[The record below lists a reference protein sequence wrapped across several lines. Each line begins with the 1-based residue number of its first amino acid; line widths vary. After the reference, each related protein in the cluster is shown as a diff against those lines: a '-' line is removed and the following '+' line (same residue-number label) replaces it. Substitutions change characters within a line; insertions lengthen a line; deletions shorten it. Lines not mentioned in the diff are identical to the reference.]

1 MRYAG
6 DRATAEDLLHDAFL
20 KIYGAFDRFTYRGT
34 GSLRA
39 WIERIT
45 VNVALE
51 WIRSRSKLGSV
62 TLDEGKAAAEVAE
75 PDVSEMARVPREVLM
90 RFIGELPEGYRAV
103 FNLYCIEEYSHA
115 TSPGCWE
122 STKKAPL
129 RSCFAPG
136 HAGPQDQGLFGDA
149 LKSRG
154 CSSGIS
160 EKVDHPA
167 LPDSHRTMKQ
177 DKDWIKAMRNAL
189 RDAEL
194 PPPAGGWERL
204 QRELGGAAPGPEV
217 SGTKPRGSVWRI
229 YRPRIA
235 AAAAAVLILAVAG
248 EFLLRP
254 DKALEN
260 DGTVIASVAEDGAT
274 AVAIPQPAEPETV
287 RDALAKAVGLPREQV
302 AGEVSSAGRRSLL
315 AAAAGQPAQTAALK
329 NLRTDGEPAV
339 RAGEVV
345 AAEVSGEAAKASSS
359 EVAKASSGE
368 VAKAASGDT
377 AETSGERASKQASGR
392 PATRSAAGAAGRA
405 GFSDEPFV
413 AYTKPHKKASFSL
426 FAGGGV
432 AGGNSEGLAP
442 RMLNTSIK
450 NDASSVIG
458 NGNSLAP
465 LRSSGYGESSFRHHQ
480 PLSFG
485 IAVRKEFAH
494 GLSLESGVNYTLLR
508 SDVRMQYTSDDV
520 AQKLHFIGVPLRF
533 NWQFLERGRFSLYMG
548 AGGMVEKCVSARLGS
563 ETVDEPGVQW
573 SALAAVGA
581 QYRVGGMVGLYFE
594 PEGSYYFTETGLRT
608 SRTDSP
614 LTLTLRLGVRLSF

>member
-1 MRYAG
+1 M
-6 DRATAEDLLHDAFL
+6 
-20 KIYGAFDRFTYRGT
+20 
-34 GSLRA
+34 
-39 WIERIT
+39 
-45 VNVALE
+45 
-51 WIRSRSKLGSV
+51 
-62 TLDEGKAAAEVAE
+62 
-75 PDVSEMARVPREVLM
+75 
-90 RFIGELPEGYRAV
+90 
-103 FNLYCIEEYSHA
+103 
-115 TSPGCWE
+115 
-122 STKKAPL
+122 
-129 RSCFAPG
+129 
-136 HAGPQDQGLFGDA
+136 
-149 LKSRG
+149 
-154 CSSGIS
+154 
-160 EKVDHPA
+160 
-167 LPDSHRTMKQ
+167 
-177 DKDWIKAMRNAL
+177 
-189 RDAEL
+189 
-194 PPPAGGWERL
+194 
-204 QRELGGAAPGPEV
+204 
-217 SGTKPRGSVWRI
+217 
-229 YRPRIA
+229 
-235 AAAAAVLILAVAG
+235 LILAVAG

-287 RDALAKAVGLPREQV
+287 RDALARAVGLPREQV
-302 AGEVSSAGRRSLL
+302 AGEASSAGRRSLL

-329 NLRTDGEPAV
+329 DLRTDGEPAV
-339 RAGEVV
+339 RPGEV
-345 AAEVSGEAAKASSS
+345 AAEVSGEAAKASS
-359 EVAKASSGE
+359 GE
-368 VAKAASGDT
+368 TAKAASGDT
-377 AETSGERASKQASGR
+377 AKAEASGERASKQASGR

>member
-1 MRYAG
+1 
-6 DRATAEDLLHDAFL
+6 
-20 KIYGAFDRFTYRGT
+20 
-34 GSLRA
+34 
-39 WIERIT
+39 
-45 VNVALE
+45 
-51 WIRSRSKLGSV
+51 
-62 TLDEGKAAAEVAE
+62 
-75 PDVSEMARVPREVLM
+75 
-90 RFIGELPEGYRAV
+90 
-103 FNLYCIEEYSHA
+103 
-115 TSPGCWE
+115 
-122 STKKAPL
+122 
-129 RSCFAPG
+129 
-136 HAGPQDQGLFGDA
+136 
-149 LKSRG
+149 
-154 CSSGIS
+154 
-160 EKVDHPA
+160 
-167 LPDSHRTMKQ
+167 
-177 DKDWIKAMRNAL
+177 MRNAL

-204 QRELGGAAPGPEV
+204 ERELGGAAPGPGASE
-217 SGTKPRGSVWRI
+217 TAAPRGSVWRI
-229 YRPRIA
+229 YWPRIA
-235 AAAAAVLILAVAG
+235 AAAAVVLLGVVAG
-248 EFLLRP
+248 DYMLRP

-274 AVAIPQPAEPETV
+274 AVAIPQPVEPETV

-302 AGEVSSAGRRSLL
+302 AGEASSAGRRSLF

-339 RAGEVV
+339 RPGEV
-345 AAEVSGEAAKASSS
+345 AAEVSGEAAKASS
-359 EVAKASSGE
+359 GE
-368 VAKAASGDT
+368 VAKTASGDT
-377 AETSGERASKQASGR
+377 AKAGASGERASKQASGR

-442 RMLNTSIK
+442 RMLNTSIT

>member
-1 MRYAG
+1 
-6 DRATAEDLLHDAFL
+6 
-20 KIYGAFDRFTYRGT
+20 
-34 GSLRA
+34 
-39 WIERIT
+39 
-45 VNVALE
+45 
-51 WIRSRSKLGSV
+51 
-62 TLDEGKAAAEVAE
+62 
-75 PDVSEMARVPREVLM
+75 
-90 RFIGELPEGYRAV
+90 
-103 FNLYCIEEYSHA
+103 
-115 TSPGCWE
+115 
-122 STKKAPL
+122 
-129 RSCFAPG
+129 
-136 HAGPQDQGLFGDA
+136 
-149 LKSRG
+149 
-154 CSSGIS
+154 
-160 EKVDHPA
+160 
-167 LPDSHRTMKQ
+167 
-177 DKDWIKAMRNAL
+177 MRNAL

-204 QRELGGAAPGPEV
+204 ERELGGAAPGPGASE
-217 SGTKPRGSVWRI
+217 TAAPRGSVWRI
-229 YRPRIA
+229 YWPRIA
-235 AAAAAVLILAVAG
+235 AAAAVVLLGVVAG
-248 EFLLRP
+248 DYMLRP

-329 NLRTDGEPAV
+329 DLRTDGEPAV

-359 EVAKASSGE
+359 EVAKA
-368 VAKAASGDT
+368 ASGDT
-377 AETSGERASKQASGR
+377 AKAEASGERASKQASGR

>member
-1 MRYAG
+1 M
-6 DRATAEDLLHDAFL
+6 
-20 KIYGAFDRFTYRGT
+20 
-34 GSLRA
+34 
-39 WIERIT
+39 
-45 VNVALE
+45 
-51 WIRSRSKLGSV
+51 
-62 TLDEGKAAAEVAE
+62 
-75 PDVSEMARVPREVLM
+75 
-90 RFIGELPEGYRAV
+90 
-103 FNLYCIEEYSHA
+103 
-115 TSPGCWE
+115 
-122 STKKAPL
+122 
-129 RSCFAPG
+129 
-136 HAGPQDQGLFGDA
+136 
-149 LKSRG
+149 
-154 CSSGIS
+154 
-160 EKVDHPA
+160 
-167 LPDSHRTMKQ
+167 
-177 DKDWIKAMRNAL
+177 
-189 RDAEL
+189 
-194 PPPAGGWERL
+194 
-204 QRELGGAAPGPEV
+204 
-217 SGTKPRGSVWRI
+217 
-229 YRPRIA
+229 
-235 AAAAAVLILAVAG
+235 
-248 EFLLRP
+248 
-254 DKALEN
+254 
-260 DGTVIASVAEDGAT
+260 
-274 AVAIPQPAEPETV
+274 
-287 RDALAKAVGLPREQV
+287 GLPREQV

-329 NLRTDGEPAV
+329 DLRTDGEPAV
-339 RAGEVV
+339 RAGEVA
-345 AAEVSGEAAKASSS
+345 AAEVSGEAAKASSG
-359 EVAKASSGE
+359 EVAKASSGDT
-368 VAKAASGDT
+368 AKAEA
-377 AETSGERASKQASGR
+377 SGERVSKQASGR

-442 RMLNTSIK
+442 RMLNTSIT

>member
-1 MRYAG
+1 M
-6 DRATAEDLLHDAFL
+6 
-20 KIYGAFDRFTYRGT
+20 
-34 GSLRA
+34 
-39 WIERIT
+39 
-45 VNVALE
+45 
-51 WIRSRSKLGSV
+51 
-62 TLDEGKAAAEVAE
+62 
-75 PDVSEMARVPREVLM
+75 
-90 RFIGELPEGYRAV
+90 
-103 FNLYCIEEYSHA
+103 
-115 TSPGCWE
+115 
-122 STKKAPL
+122 
-129 RSCFAPG
+129 
-136 HAGPQDQGLFGDA
+136 
-149 LKSRG
+149 
-154 CSSGIS
+154 
-160 EKVDHPA
+160 
-167 LPDSHRTMKQ
+167 
-177 DKDWIKAMRNAL
+177 
-189 RDAEL
+189 
-194 PPPAGGWERL
+194 
-204 QRELGGAAPGPEV
+204 
-217 SGTKPRGSVWRI
+217 
-229 YRPRIA
+229 
-235 AAAAAVLILAVAG
+235 LILAVAG

-302 AGEVSSAGRRSLL
+302 AGEASSAGRRSLL

-329 NLRTDGEPAV
+329 DLRTDGEPAV
-339 RAGEVV
+339 RPGEV
-345 AAEVSGEAAKASSS
+345 AAEVSGEAAKASS
-359 EVAKASSGE
+359 GE
-368 VAKAASGDT
+368 TAKAASGDT
-377 AETSGERASKQASGR
+377 AKAEASGERASKQASGR

-442 RMLNTSIK
+442 RMLNTSIM